1 MLSPEEEEQVVAE
14 VFKVL
19 LETEC
24 LVILRYDDSGEPVYR
39 VTEKCK
45 DLFPEFY
52 AMHQAEINQT
62 ANELWQKGVISIN
75 FTDDSESIMVTPAN
89 YAELKRVYRD
99 LTDEQIDFMNALRSN
114 KDD

>member
-1 MLSPEEEEQVVAE
+1 MLSPEEEEQVVEE
-14 VFKVL
+14 VFRVL

-39 VTEKCK
+39 VTEKCR

-52 AMHQAEINQT
+52 AAHKAEINQT

-89 YAELKRVYRD
+89 YAELKRVYKD

-114 KDD
+114 KND